1 MKAKSQFLNIL
12 RLLSYSHLSN
22 SCKGMNKRGG
32 GAKVAEPMNVEVG
45 INIED
50 GFFLKKT
57 STLMQ

>member
-1 MKAKSQFLNIL
+1 
-12 RLLSYSHLSN
+12 
-22 SCKGMNKRGG
+22 MNKRGG